1 MEDKLFYQQQL
12 QAMVT
17 RLDGINEDVNS
28 LKVKLVPEAGYI
40 NNHDLQ
46 LLLCVTNRT
55 LQRWRQSGRLPFIK
69 LGKKIYYRADIVMNS
84 FKLPPDH
91 PIEVEHPPPKNPAIP
106 EDHTQ
111 TGCER
116 CPLFVILNA

>member
-1 MEDKLFYQQQL
+1 MKDKDFYQQQL

-40 NNHDLQ
+40 NNRDLVR
-46 LLLCVTNRT
+46 LLGVTTRT
-55 LQRWRQSGRLPFIK
+55 VQRWRQSGRLPFIK

-84 FKLPPDH
+84 FKLGAAC
-91 PIEVEHPPPKNPAIP
+91 PIEVEYPPPENPDIP
-106 EDHTQ
+106 EENEQ
-111 TGCER
+111 KGCER

>member
-1 MEDKLFYQQQL
+1 MKDKDFYQQQL

-40 NNHDLQ
+40 NNRDLVR
-46 LLLCVTNRT
+46 LLGVTTRT
-55 LQRWRQSGRLPFIK
+55 VQRWRQSGRLPFIK

-84 FKLPPDH
+84 FKLGAAC
-91 PIEVEHPPPKNPAIP
+91 PIEVEYPPPENPDIP
-106 EDHTQ
+106 EENEQ
-111 TGCER
+111 KGCER
-116 CPLFVILNA
+116 CPLFMILNA